1 MSACPGPCSPLSVT
15 PSQWSGGP
23 DPSPVSAADLL
34 AGPGHSPLSGV
45 SLLRP
50 HSFRVPEVLASPPRP
65 LGLSSDLVLWGCCL
79 EAPLLQNSGNQEPAL
94 RLPRVG
100 ED

>member
-1 MSACPGPCSPLSVT
+1 MSTCPGPCSPLSVT

-23 DPSPVSAADLL
+23 DRSPVSAAELL
-34 AGPGHSPLSGV
+34 AGPGDPPLSGV

-50 HSFRVPEVLASPPRP
+50 HSFRVCLPASSAGPELR
-65 LGLSSDLVLWGCCL
+65 LGKEELWGCCL
-79 EAPLLQNSGNQEPAL
+79 EAPLLLNSENQEPAL
-94 RLPRVG
+94 HLPRVG